1 MARLEDQ
8 MKALDAL
15 HAEYH
20 PSEAELRGAVIALGL
35 DMTEWEDARYPADEV
50 MLDSVV
56 AKALEMR
63 EAGCPAVS

>member
-35 DMTEWEDARYPADEV
+35 DMTEWEDARYPDDGD
-50 MLDSVV
+50 MLNAVV
-56 AKALEMR
+56 TKAIETHR
-63 EAGCPAVS
+63 ETQCPS

>member
-1 MARLEDQ
+1 MAWKFAHIPRGELPTEQ
-8 MKALDAL
+8 
-15 HAEYH
+15 
-20 PSEAELRGAVIALGL
+20 ELRAAVVALGI